1 MSPCSRWLHSVK
13 RRRLTQTPYKHFNSP
28 SIIAVS
34 RFDHVKL
41 QALFIYLQNC
51 LHQNAGAV
59 RHIRRCC
66 KFFWRVADSIDAW
79 NEDHSDRNDSR
90 KILSIVPCAAW
101 HQLRCQTQTC
111 RCFLNELTKPLICG
125 RWNRSYIERSERNC
139 RACIRGDFFSR
150 LFYFFKYQIDFRFLQ
165 ISNLQT
171 HHYFPRNYV
180 RSARLSLNR
189 SDGSNLTAGN
199 APCSVVD

>member
-1 MSPCSRWLHSVK
+1 M
-13 RRRLTQTPYKHFNSP
+13 PYKHFNSP

-34 RFDHVKL
+34 RFYHVKL

-66 KFFWRVADSIDAW
+66 KFFWRVADSTDAW
-79 NEDHSDRNDSR
+79 NEDHSDWNDSR

-101 HQLRCQTQTC
+101 HQLRCQTQIC

-139 RACIRGDFFSR
+139 CAGVRGDFFRR

-165 ISNLQT
+165 ISNLQA
-171 HHYFPRNYV
+171 HV
-180 RSARLSLNR
+180 LSQELRSERPAELESFRQ
-189 SDGSNLTAGN
+189 
-199 APCSVVD
+199 